1 MDLPTE
7 FAKWAYGRWFVGHP
21 IVGFI
26 IVASILS
33 MFVSGV
39 FALFWLRGVDK
50 YNETQPMPISKNET
64 QPKPI
69 PKNGKAIDGWMG
81 TVLYMFASGTQAE
94 DTFIKIWNNSNVNA
108 AVAVDITPDAGG
120 TVKGVNLGTIPAGTI
135 AIFWAGSGVGSIAAL
150 AGLPVGIAFG
160 AVFTVNAP
168 KDSVIAMVNQ
178 KRPGG
183 QDRSLPIQTGTHSYK
198 TD

>member
-69 PKNGKAIDGWMG
+69 PKNGKAIDGRH
-81 TVLYMFASGTQAE
+81 AR
-94 DTFIKIWNNSNVNA
+94 
-108 AVAVDITPDAGG
+108 
-120 TVKGVNLGTIPAGTI
+120 
-135 AIFWAGSGVGSIAAL
+135 SIRPSHMRRFFQRAHRNWRRL
-150 AGLPVGIAFG
+150 SLRKYLP
-160 AVFTVNAP
+160 P
-168 KDSVIAMVNQ
+168 KE
-178 KRPGG
+178 
-183 QDRSLPIQTGTHSYK
+183 
-198 TD
+198 